1 MSPAWG
7 NSWRLSSCA
16 FLPASV
22 RTRDQ
27 RHQNR
32 EQTVPAAPTSADEL
46 ASGTRQR
53 AFVFIGQ
60 AGLLW
65 RRGAALGVENHWF
78 LGTWAFQ
85 HRTQLGLGRRCF
97 VLWALRHRPPCRGR
111 GRGNQCAAFE
121 RRLCAVATRLR
132 IHPAASTSGPAH
144 LPPCPLL
151 SIARSRS
158 RLLRGARLLAP
169 RPCYSYS

>member
-53 AFVFIGQ
+53 AFAFIGQ

-65 RRGAALGVENHWF
+65 WHGTALRVENHWF

-97 VLWALRHRPPCRGR
+97 VLCALSLTPPNKKKGNKKAGQNWAPLPALASKKTKAAQARADCARRCCRGC
-111 GRGNQCAAFE
+111 GHGD
-121 RRLCAVATRLR
+121 
-132 IHPAASTSGPAH
+132 S
-144 LPPCPLL
+144 
-151 SIARSRS
+151 
-158 RLLRGARLLAP
+158 
-169 RPCYSYS
+169 

>member
-97 VLWALRHRPPCRGR
+97 VLWALRHRPPCRGAGAASAPLSSAACAR
-111 GRGNQCAAFE
+111 LPLDSGYIRRPRHPAQRTSCLLVLSCKSLGRGCCAA
-121 RRLCAVATRLR
+121 
-132 IHPAASTSGPAH
+132 AA
-144 LPPCPLL
+144 
-151 SIARSRS
+151 AR
-158 RLLRGARLLAP
+158 P
-169 RPCYSYS
+169 PCYSYSC

>member
-97 VLWALRHRPPCRGR
+97 VLCALCAIAPLSW

-144 LPPCPLL
+144 LPPCTLL
-151 SIARSRS
+151 
-158 RLLRGARLLAP
+158 
-169 RPCYSYS
+169 

>member
-32 EQTVPAAPTSADEL
+32 EQTVPAPPTSADEL

-53 AFVFIGQ
+53 AFAFIGQ

-65 RRGAALGVENHWF
+65 RRGTALRVENHWF

-97 VLWALRHRPPCRGR
+97 VLCALCAIAPLSW

-132 IHPAASTSGPAH
+132 INPAASTLFRPSALASLYSPVN
-144 LPPCPLL
+144 
-151 SIARSRS
+151 RSVAAT
-158 RLLRGARLLAP
+158 ARLLAP
-169 RPCYSYS
+169 RPCYSYSC